1 MLADYIRG
9 GAEAVK
15 KSLISLAQQ
24 LIQQFMPG
32 PIGGA
37 IGNLLG
43 ALAEK
48 FGQKGETLKTE
59 VINPIAVYPLNLSM
73 MLGNNPAG
81 AVLGNRGINTGAGFM
96 VQVEMKGEAG
106 EMFTAKVVE
115 NLGLQNAM
123 EGAY

>member
-59 VINPIAVYPLNLSM
+59 VINPVATYPANLSM
-73 MLGNNPAG
+73 MLGANPAG
-81 AVLGNRGINTGAGFM
+81 AIYGNRAMSTGAAFTI
-96 VQVEMKGEAG
+96 QVEMKGEAG